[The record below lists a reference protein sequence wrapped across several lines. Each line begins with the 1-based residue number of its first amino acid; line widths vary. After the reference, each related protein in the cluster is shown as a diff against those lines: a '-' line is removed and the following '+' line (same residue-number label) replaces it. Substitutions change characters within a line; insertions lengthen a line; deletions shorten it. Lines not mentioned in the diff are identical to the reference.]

1 MKLKL
6 TLPLAVFLLLLTVAL
21 CTGSQLF
28 LLLSVLVLLVI
39 AGAVISVLWAAATL
53 EADGEL
59 TAETVH
65 RGDDVTLYLRMRHR
79 GWNPIAPLLLELL
92 LAVMR
97 TVPLALVLVETV

>member
-28 LLLSVLVLLVI
+28 LLLSALVLLVM
-39 AGAVISVLWAAATL
+39 AGAVIAVLWAAATL

-79 GWNPIAPLLLELL
+79 DLGK
-92 LAVMR
+92 
-97 TVPLALVLVETV
+97 ALRKRH